1 MARAGRMR
9 GLRVRPSRFR
19 GHADG
24 LWLGTREIAH
34 CHNGQVDVRLTRAVV
49 RQLRDELRSDARIDL
64 RGPGFDWILIRVR
77 TAADLERATELL
89 RHAMRVARGEAP
101 AKSAARSRADNG
113 PLTRATARRS
123 ARQRPPGRAQA
134 G

>member
-1 MARAGRMR
+1 MR
-9 GLRVRPSRFR
+9 GLSVRKSRFR
-19 GHADG
+19 GHADA

-89 RHAMRVARGEAP
+89 RHAIRVARGEARQKP
-101 AKSAARSRADNG
+101 AASSRV
-113 PLTRATARRS
+113 R
-123 ARQRPPGRAQA
+123 
-134 G
+134 